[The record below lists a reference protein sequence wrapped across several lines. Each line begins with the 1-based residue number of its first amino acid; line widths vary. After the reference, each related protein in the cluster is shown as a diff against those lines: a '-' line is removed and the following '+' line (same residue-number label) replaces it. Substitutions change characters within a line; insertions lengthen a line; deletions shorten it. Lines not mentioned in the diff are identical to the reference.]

1 MEFKKAL
8 LTVTGATTILLAS
21 ASMCMAKT
29 AVVNTETLKLRKSPS
44 TSSTVLELLDEGEK
58 LEVIEEEGEWV
69 KVKVSGITGY
79 VSKEFVKI
87 SGDSSKSTTQKENT
101 QTTSNTNTETN
112 TIETQN
118 NEEIS
123 NTEKATTGNSENTET
138 QNTEIENTSENTK
151 NEKQATTNTEVNQ
164 QETIKENFAGFTIKQ
179 ATTIADTDIFI
190 LPLINANKISN
201 IKQNEQI
208 TIIDEVKNWFYIQ
221 TQQVNG
227 WIRKNA
233 VKLDENTQQASTSE
247 PEQNNN
253 NSKNENAETNTQVN
267 GKTNTAVEQEQTSEK
282 TNTTVEQGQTSEKT
296 IEEKTMYVNT
306 SSIYVRKG
314 PGTNYRYVRSLYNGN
329 EVYIYESKNGWYR
342 IGTNLWVS
350 SSYISTSSIS
360 NYSTSIGNYH
370 RLKYNTTLYSNG
382 SLEGTSYYYLARTQI
397 KVISHYSDS
406 IDYIYVPKTGRYAY
420 CKVNAYN

>member
-112 TIETQN
+112 TV
-118 NEEIS
+118 
-123 NTEKATTGNSENTET
+123 
-138 QNTEIENTSENTK
+138 
-151 NEKQATTNTEVNQ
+151 VNQ
-164 QETIKENFAGFTIKQ
+164 QETIKENFDGFTVKQ
-179 ATTIADTDIFI
+179 ATIIADTDILI

-201 IKQNEQI
+201 IKQNEKI
-208 TIIDEVKNWFYIQ
+208 TIVDEVKNWFYIQ
-221 TQQVNG
+221 TEQVNG
-227 WIRKNA
+227 WVRKNA

-253 NSKNENAETNTQVN
+253 NAKN
-267 GKTNTAVEQEQTSEK
+267 
-282 TNTTVEQGQTSEKT
+282 
-296 IEEKTMYVNT
+296 
-306 SSIYVRKG
+306 
-314 PGTNYRYVRSLYNGN
+314 
-329 EVYIYESKNGWYR
+329 
-342 IGTNLWVS
+342 
-350 SSYISTSSIS
+350 
-360 NYSTSIGNYH
+360 
-370 RLKYNTTLYSNG
+370 
-382 SLEGTSYYYLARTQI
+382 
-397 KVISHYSDS
+397 
-406 IDYIYVPKTGRYAY
+406 
-420 CKVNAYN
+420 